1 MGQVVEFT
9 EFSLSVPKWDM
20 WIGVFGGGGKRRG
33 RVRILRTAEGDCGGG
48 MVRRMRTLHAAHRR
62 ITDARARMPARWRIP
77 DRLSWGSKGQLM
89 TRGRSASCH
98 A

>member
-48 MVRRMRTLHAAHRR
+48 MVRRMRTLQAAHRYIADSR
-62 ITDARARMPARWRIP
+62 TRMSVRWGIP
-77 DRLSWGSKGQLM
+77 DGPSWGAEGQFM
-89 TRGRSASCH
+89 THWLSFEAI
-98 A
+98 